1 MNQLK
6 NNGIETSD
14 HMIAPSSTHPSTIEH
29 HQPDLKEAI
38 YYLPST
44 FDESRICSALKTVYP
59 EQGRELALEWYL
71 KTKNSPP
78 GLFDEFWDGLGLTSY
93 QLHTLDDYLKETI
106 YDLAKRAGWI
116 PKALRK
122 GKHKKRSPLK
132 GIMKEVAEELN
143 ARHALK
149 TNLEMSRER
158 HIPDQLK
165 SFIPASI
172 VNKSGACYFHPHMK
186 REDIPENEHDYLKG
200 LTKIVDCEVRVLEAI
215 EYVTEQQGRMADD
228 KEVRYKLE
236 LNDKRGKQ
244 VVTEVTHE
252 ELTTKTRFSS
262 FLVSKGFIKFIGEN
276 HHFDMFHAFLIN
288 EQDYPTLRN
297 LTSWGEYRPGE
308 FLFENGLFSVNDGRF
323 HPADEKLRIQTKN
336 KLLICPS
343 GSEQVMPPVLSTVK
357 GDTRELL
364 TDKFLLWE
372 QFNGAL
378 NVRTTLGYAV
388 ACVFSRE
395 IVDKLDGFPI
405 LFKFGERGT
414 GKSTSMDWLMALFG
428 YQNGNRQSVSKQNT
442 VKSVIR
448 RMTLPRSFPFFLDDY
463 RNHETNSQAPDMTSN
478 ILNWYHRI
486 GTAMAKKS
494 TDHQTIETP
503 MKACVVMT
511 GNDKPTDPAVLS
523 RLVILNFNKFL
534 KKGELQRVS
543 EVSDVTPRFSEFLA
557 LILENYEIIREHFF
571 IHLKDNQTELS
582 NQGFEGRTVNNW
594 AIILAGL
601 QSIITIFPGLH
612 AWFDNFEAFR
622 SDIYNAIRKEQSLHT
637 EHNPIHEF
645 FQAIEHYATQRFDP
659 GSEPPGK
666 YLTLDHRHFRIKE
679 FEEVRDHTGKVI
691 YRGPVL
697 AVHLKRVWSSL
708 QDIRASITS
717 EMSLTVLE
725 SHLQNSSYFLDKSVQ
740 MLLTKSM
747 GAKKE
752 GNVRCYILNVNELI
766 SKGMME
772 ELIDKARDYEK
783 NRVQRLSF

>member
-1 MNQLK
+1 MEQTV
-6 NNGIETSD
+6 ETKEPNVS
-14 HMIAPSSTHPSTIEH
+14 IEH
-29 HQPDLKEAI
+29 HKNDLKEAI
-38 YYLPST
+38 YYLPNNVDPSV
-44 FDESRICSALKTVYP
+44 ICTVLKTVYP
-59 EQGRELALEWYL
+59 DNGRELAIEWYHKL
-71 KTKNSPP
+71 KLSPP
-78 GLFDEFWDGLGLTSY
+78 SGFDEFWDGLGLTSY
-93 QLHTLDDYLKETI
+93 QLHTLDDYLNENI
-106 YDLAKRAGWI
+106 YNLAKQVGWI
-116 PKALRK
+116 PKAFRR
-122 GKHKKRSPLK
+122 GKNTKRPPS
-132 GIMKEVAEELN
+132 
-143 ARHALK
+143 K
-149 TNLEMSRER
+149 TK
-158 HIPDQLK
+158 LK
-165 SFIPASI
+165 SLAGELDLPGQLQANLKSAKERFLPNEVKTFIPTSI
-172 VNKSGACYFHPHMK
+172 VNLSGGCYYHPFMK
-186 REDIPENEHDYLKG
+186 KDEIPDNHSDYLAK

-236 LNDKRGKQ
+236 LNDKNGKQ
-244 VVTEVTHE
+244 VITEVTHE

-262 FLVSKGFIKFIGEN
+262 FLVSKGFIKFIGQN

-288 EQDYPTLRN
+288 EQEYPTLRN
-297 LTSWGEYRPGE
+297 LNSWGEYRPGE
-308 FLFENGLFSVNDGRF
+308 FLFENGLYSVNEGQF
-323 HPADEKLRIQTKN
+323 FIADDKLRIQAQN

-357 GDTRELL
+357 EDSKQLL
-364 TDKFLLWE
+364 TEKFILWE
-372 QFNGAL
+372 QFNGSL
-378 NVRTTLGYAV
+378 NVRTSIGYAV
-388 ACVFSRE
+388 GCVFSRE
-395 IVDKLDGFPI
+395 IIQKVDGFPI

-543 EVSDVTPRFSEFLA
+543 YVSDYTDRFSEFLA
-557 LILENYEIIREHFF
+557 LILGNYQEVRQTFF
-571 IHLKDNQTELS
+571 ASLKQNQKYLS
-582 NQGFEGRTVNNW
+582 DQGFEGRTVNNW
-594 AIILAGL
+594 AIILAGVR
-601 QSIITIFPGLH
+601 SIEQLLPGLSL
-612 AWFDNFEAFR
+612 WFEEFEAFR
-622 SDIYNAIRKEQSLHT
+622 SEICNAIRKEQSMQI

-645 FQAIEHYATQRFDP
+645 FQSMEHYATQRFDP

-679 FEEVRDHTGKVI
+679 FEEVRDHNGEII

-717 EMSLTVLE
+717 EISLSVLE

-752 GNVRCYILNVNELI
+752 SNVRCYILNVNELL

-772 ELIDKARDYEK
+772 ELIEKAREYEK
-783 NRVQRLSF
+783 TRVERLSF

>member
-1 MNQLK
+1 MNQPTK
-6 NNGIETSD
+6 NTEHNSMELAVQTKE
-14 HMIAPSSTHPSTIEH
+14 PSVSIEH
-29 HQPDLKEAI
+29 HKDDLKEAI
-38 YYLPST
+38 YYLPNNVDPSV
-44 FDESRICSALKTVYP
+44 ICSALKTIYP
-59 EQGRELALEWYL
+59 DQGKEMAIEWYHKL
-71 KTKNSPP
+71 KLPLPSR
-78 GLFDEFWDGLGLTSY
+78 FDEMWESFKLTAY
-93 QLHTLDDYLKETI
+93 QLHTLDDYLNEEI
-106 YDLAKRAGWI
+106 YSLAKQAGWI
-116 PKALRK
+116 PKAFRK
-122 GKHKKRSPLK
+122 GKNTKRPPSKMKLK
-132 GIMKEVAEELN
+132 SVAGELDLPGQLQANLQSAKERFL
-143 ARHALK
+143 
-149 TNLEMSRER
+149 
-158 HIPDQLK
+158 PDEKK
-165 SFIPASI
+165 SFIPQSI
-172 VNKSGACYFHPHMK
+172 VNMSGGCYFHPFK
-186 REDIPENEHDYLKG
+186 KKSEIPDNHEDYLAS
-200 LTKIVDCEVRVLEAI
+200 LTKIVDCEVHVLEAI

-244 VVTEVTHE
+244 VITEVTHE

-262 FLVSKGFIKFIGEN
+262 FLVSKGFIKFISHN
-276 HHFDMFHAFLIN
+276 QHFDMFHAFLIN
-288 EQDYPTLRN
+288 EQEYPTLRN
-297 LTSWGEYRPGE
+297 LNSWGEYRPGE
-308 FLFENGLFSVNDGRF
+308 FLFENGLYSVNEGQF
-323 HPADEKLRIQTKN
+323 LPADDKLRIQTKN
-336 KLLICPS
+336 KVLVCPS
-343 GSEQVMPPVLSTVK
+343 GSEQVMPPILSTVK
-357 GDTRELL
+357 VDTQNLL
-364 TDKFLLWE
+364 ANMFLLWE
-372 QFNGAL
+372 QFNGFL
-378 NVRTTLGYAV
+378 NVRTSVGYAV

-395 IVDKLDGFPI
+395 IIQKVDGFPI

-543 EVSDVTPRFSEFLA
+543 DVVEYTDRFSEFLA
-557 LILENYEIIREHFF
+557 LILENYQEVRQLFF
-571 IHLKDNQTELS
+571 SSLKRNQKYLS
-582 NQGFEGRTVNNW
+582 DQGFEGRTVNNW
-594 AIILAGL
+594 AIILAGV
-601 QSIITIFPGLH
+601 QSVEPLLPGLSP
-612 AWFDNFEAFR
+612 WFDNFEAFK
-622 SDIYNAIRKEQSLHT
+622 SEICNAIRKEHSLHS

-645 FQAIEHYATQRFDP
+645 FQSMEHYATQRFDP

-679 FEEVRDHTGKVI
+679 FEEVRDHNGEVI

-717 EMSLTVLE
+717 EISLTVLE

-752 GNVRCYILNVNELI
+752 GNVRCYILNVDELL

-772 ELIDKARDYEK
+772 ELIEKAREYEK
-783 NRVQRLSF
+783 TRVERLSF

>member
-1 MNQLK
+1 MNRLNEQDTMDISTQK
-6 NNGIETSD
+6 SD
-14 HMIAPSSTHPSTIEH
+14 IHAATDH
-29 HQPDLKEAI
+29 HRQDLKEAI
-38 YYLPST
+38 YYLPSN
-44 FDESRICSALKTVYP
+44 FDESRVCAALKTVYP
-59 EQGRELALEWYL
+59 EQGGELAIEWYH

-78 GLFDEFWDGLGLTSY
+78 GLFDDFWNGLSLTSY
-93 QLHTLDDYLKETI
+93 QMHTLDDYLNESI
-106 YDLAKRAGWI
+106 YSLAKQAGWI

-122 GKHKKRSPLK
+122 GKNTKRPPAKKILK
-132 GIMKEVAEELN
+132 SLAEELEVPN
-143 ARHALK
+143 SLK
-149 TNLEMSRER
+149 ANLLSTKER
-158 HIPDQLK
+158 FLPDDQK
-165 SFIPASI
+165 SFIPQSI
-172 VNKSGACYFHPHMK
+172 VNLSGGCYFHPFK
-186 REDIPENEHDYLKG
+186 KKSEIPDNHQDYLAS

-236 LNDKRGKQ
+236 LNDKNGKQ
-244 VVTEVTHE
+244 VITEVTHE
-252 ELTTKTRFSS
+252 ELTTKTRFSR
-262 FLVSKGFIKFIGEN
+262 FLVSKGFIKFIGQN

-288 EQDYPTLRN
+288 EQEYPTLRN
-297 LTSWGEYRPGE
+297 LNSWGEYRPGE
-308 FLFENGLFSVNDGRF
+308 FLFENGLYSVNERQF
-323 HPADEKLRIQTKN
+323 FTADEKLRIQARN

-357 GDTRELL
+357 EDTRQLL
-364 TDKFLLWE
+364 TEKFLLWE
-372 QFNGAL
+372 QFNGSL
-378 NVRTTLGYAV
+378 NVRTSLGYAV
-388 ACVFSRE
+388 GCVFSRE
-395 IVDKLDGFPI
+395 IIQKVDGFPI

-534 KKGELQRVS
+534 KKGELQQ
-543 EVSDVTPRFSEFLA
+543 VSDVSDYTDRFSEFLA
-557 LILENYEIIREHFF
+557 LVLENYQEVRQTFF
-571 IHLKDNQTELS
+571 ASLKQNQKYLS
-582 NQGFEGRTVNNW
+582 DQGFEGRTVNNW
-594 AIILAGL
+594 AIMLAGVRSVEQL
-601 QSIITIFPGLH
+601 LPELSI
-612 AWFDNFEAFR
+612 WFNNFEAFR
-622 SDIYNAIRKEQSLHT
+622 SEICNAIRKEQALHI

-645 FQAIEHYATQRFDP
+645 FQSMEHYATQRFDP
-659 GSEPPGK
+659 GSEPPAK
-666 YLTLDHRHFRIKE
+666 YYTLDHRHFRIKE
-679 FEEVRDHTGKVI
+679 FEEVRDHNGEVI
-691 YRGPVL
+691 YRGPIL

-717 EMSLTVLE
+717 EISLSVLE

-752 GNVRCYILNVNELI
+752 GNVRCYILNVDELL

-772 ELIDKARDYEK
+772 ELIEKAREYEK
-783 NRVQRLSF
+783 TRVQRLTF